1 MQNAKGARTEREKR
15 ILSPLGLTA
24 QENRV
29 LAPFWARF
37 SLGMVV
43 CTAEGTNGDSEPI
56 LWRFRG
62 ILLRTLHFSLF
73 TFHSSL
79 FTFLRFPE
87 ISVDDIHLAGRE
99 QLLALAEA
107 CAFECAR
114 QARVKVYPCLQPL
127 ERAAL
132 AQAGGIEGGQL
143 GLRFGSLHRSHL
155 LVVFC
160 YKVTK
165 KYRQMQVRNER
176 ISRLRAES
184 RRCSP

>member
-143 GLRFGSLHRSHL
+143 GLPCRFL
-155 LVVFC
+155 LQS
-160 YKVTK
+160 YEKIPTNASAK
-165 KYRQMQVRNER
+165 
-176 ISRLRAES
+176 
-184 RRCSP
+184 